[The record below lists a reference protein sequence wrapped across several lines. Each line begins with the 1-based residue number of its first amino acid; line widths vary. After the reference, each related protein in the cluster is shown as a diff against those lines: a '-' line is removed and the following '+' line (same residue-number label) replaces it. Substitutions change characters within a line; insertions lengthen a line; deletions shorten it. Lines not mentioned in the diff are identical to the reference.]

1 MLLTRLKTWLA
12 AFIAALSVSSVA
24 CAQQFGPFIEPDS
37 WSPDLQFFAPAE
49 VSEYGNGEPENTG
62 FYFTYDRMYLFVKR
76 PDGAASMDSG
86 HGSDPAW
93 GNRYDMGFMTEDRV
107 GWLVSVMD
115 SAGPNARFVTEI
127 PRIPAATT
135 NTGGG
140 GTGGGTT
147 TTTTQTLPQRDLNWQ
162 VTQYQNVG
170 SFNSV
175 EIDRVWRRKEFHG
188 GGVFEPLV
196 GVRYIQYNDYG
207 RNDAFQ
213 RFAEDATTFEP
224 DFTSPNILGP
234 WERLQSHY
242 LSSVNQMLGGQLG
255 FRLSKTVGHW
265 RLGSELRMMGL
276 NNWQKYEAYD
286 ETILRNAT
294 RGFTTTGGSGS
305 TTGSSIIIDTRKTNP
320 VSNSGNEFVFG
331 GELRMEAA
339 YEVTR
344 DISLRGGFMY
354 MLLGH
359 GVARGI
365 DPSNTASTAKNSQDL
380 YMGGVTFGLTINR

>member
-76 PDGAASMDSG
+76 PDGAPSLDSG

-93 GNRYDMGFMTEDRV
+93 ANRFDLGFMTEDNV
-107 GWLVSVMD
+107 GWLVSVTD
-115 SAGPNARFVTEI
+115 SAGPNGRFVTET
-127 PRIPAATT
+127 PKIPASST

-140 GTGGGTT
+140 GGGGTT
-147 TTTTQTLPQRDLNWQ
+147 TTTTQTLPQRDVNWQ
-162 VTQYQNVG
+162 ITQYLNVG

-188 GGVFEPLV
+188 GGVFEPLA
-196 GVRYIQYNDYG
+196 GIRYINFNDFG
-207 RNDAFQ
+207 RRDNFA

-224 DFTSPNILGP
+224 DFTTPNLLGP
-234 WERLQSHY
+234 WERLQSNY
-242 LSSVNQMLGGQLG
+242 TTTVNQMLGGQLG
-255 FRLSKTVGHW
+255 FRLSKTTGHW
-265 RLGSELRMMGL
+265 RLGTELRMMGL
-276 NNWQKYEAYD
+276 NNWQKYESYQD
-286 ETILRNAT
+286 VLLRNAS
-294 RGFTTTGGSGS
+294 RGFGTSGTS
-305 TTGSSIIIDTRKTNP
+305 TTGSIILDNRKTNP

-344 DISLRGGFMY
+344 DISLRTGFMY

-359 GVARGI
+359 GVARGV
-365 DPSNTASTAKNSQDL
+365 DPSSTAQSGKNSQDM
-380 YMGGVTFGLTINR
+380 YMGGVTFGVTINR